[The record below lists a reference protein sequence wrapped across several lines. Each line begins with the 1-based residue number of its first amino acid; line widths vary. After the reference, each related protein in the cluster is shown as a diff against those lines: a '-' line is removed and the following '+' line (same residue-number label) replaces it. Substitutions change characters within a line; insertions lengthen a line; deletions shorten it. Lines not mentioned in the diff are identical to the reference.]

1 MAAGLSYRA
10 IVELINSDNE
20 SGLKSFLE
28 TRHANVDDK
37 HEVQT
42 EFLKKSWNDVF
53 EDKIYDSTKLR
64 LKKPPL
70 QFYFISRMAQLH
82 SCMLLPKEAIH
93 LYQYCLALGQIYM
106 QRMKRSVP
114 LCTLRQNMATNMF
127 VMNLLNMELMYQ
139 VCKDSNAECS
149 SNANTNVHAYHK
161 NMFLVTFFST

>member
-1 MAAGLSYRA
+1 MLTLTTNMRYKLSSRKNFR
-10 IVELINSDNE
+10 I
-20 SGLKSFLE
+20 KS
-28 TRHANVDDK
+28 
-37 HEVQT
+37 
-42 EFLKKSWNDVF
+42 S
-53 EDKIYDSTKLR
+53 KIEYISTKLR

-70 QFYFISRMAQLH
+70 QFYFISRMAQHH

-114 LCTLRQNMATNMF
+114 LCILRQNMATKMF

-149 SNANTNVHAYHK
+149 SNANK
-161 NMFLVTFFST
+161 CSCIP

>member
-37 HEVQT
+37 HEVKVPRFQNRT
-42 EFLKKSWNDVF
+42 SRF
-53 EDKIYDSTKLR
+53 DSTKLR
-64 LKKPPL
+64 LKKPPH
-70 QFYFISRMAQLH
+70 QFYFISRMAQHH
-82 SCMLLPKEAIH
+82 SCMLLPEEAIH

-114 LCTLRQNMATNMF
+114 LCTLRQNMATKMF

-139 VCKDSNAECS
+139 VCKNSNAECS
-149 SNANTNVHAYHK
+149 GNANRIELHDTK
-161 NMFLVTFFST
+161 CSCIP

>member
-42 EFLKKSWNDVF
+42 ELQKKLRIKSL
-53 EDKIYDSTKLR
+53 DSTKLR

-70 QFYFISRMAQLH
+70 
-82 SCMLLPKEAIH
+82 
-93 LYQYCLALGQIYM
+93 
-106 QRMKRSVP
+106 
-114 LCTLRQNMATNMF
+114 
-127 VMNLLNMELMYQ
+127 
-139 VCKDSNAECS
+139 
-149 SNANTNVHAYHK
+149 
-161 NMFLVTFFST
+161 